1 MLVRKVL
8 ARNLHA
14 HTQSCTFTDE
24 IDTYT
29 LDKWI
34 QGTGLLFKNDYSKV
48 KSDGDAC
55 LQPLVLALCSR
66 RDCQQPC
73 KTRSEDN
80 SCVTSCNNT
89 YVYIPLHPFVLLKDG
104 AGWPDYYHRQGGH
117 LPLQRKGS
125 TALFCVCRLPAAQI
139 GVPGSPLCFNIG
151 VLLVCAAYVQ
161 HPHPQAESAVD
172 WLTRAETW
180 QGWSVHILQRE
191 LGSVCLPGPAVSDI
205 VLARRRL
212 PGASALSLLALRLL
226 MKCEGTLS

>member
-48 KSDGDAC
+48 KSDGYAC

-80 SCVTSCNNT
+80 SCVTSCNNLC
-89 YVYIPLHPFVLLKDG
+89 IHSSPPFCSSQRWSWMARLLSQTRR
-104 AGWPDYYHRQGGH
+104 P
-117 LPLQRKGS
+117 P
-125 TALFCVCRLPAAQI
+125 
-139 GVPGSPLCFNIG
+139 
-151 VLLVCAAYVQ
+151 
-161 HPHPQAESAVD
+161 SASKK
-172 WLTRAETW
+172 RFYC
-180 QGWSVHILQRE
+180 SI
-191 LGSVCLPGPAVSDI
+191 
-205 VLARRRL
+205 
-212 PGASALSLLALRLL
+212 LRLSFACSTDWCARL
-226 MKCEGTLS
+226 TPLLQYRCLVGLCSLCSTSPSSSRKCR